1 MAAEYC
7 SSESFPFV
15 FTDEAGNI
23 VPGEENDEICIFPSS
38 SCGISS
44 CCEPRSFTTGS
55 NYMFI
60 AFALIFLPEIFVR
73 KYFHQIYERDP
84 SLLDNVQSNKRPTWL
99 LRWPLSHLAWLYDW
113 GVWVGVTVL
122 IVTPTI
128 MKPSIQ
134 EELNVS
140 ARTVLQSA
148 EAFLVPYKEIFQFV
162 EDIINIKIN
171 YALSSGDL
179 HAANELVHL
188 GIAGSIFTGLLASLI
203 ATVLGAIPPV
213 LQALTNPGYQSDLEL
228 YPGCTIIEDAA
239 DSHNL
244 ILRYWM
250 IEVWKFPGTQAAM
263 VIAGF
268 MYGAMEYNL
277 AGWIMSLGWAI
288 LPLIWFTSLSKPIEK
303 LILLA
308 WAEFSVPYLI
318 VALSIIY
325 LVSPLGASIRDETG
339 VRLSITK
346 LCSSFCDLFR
356 LKQVTKD
363 AEKERQTATAT
374 AVENDGGP
382 ENASSAES
390 HQEDSKSSAK
400 DLVKEGLCI
409 MCLDVCVQLA
419 KTLAIYLAL
428 KADAATA
435 YQLAALDSELP
446 SYGIA
451 YTTGMAFAFK
461 IVGPIFLTMKEYEF
475 FFKVARVYL
484 ACTFL
489 MIPLI
494 IGSTLPFLEGLA
506 LESGRNACEYL
517 ISTECAPFFTKVYG
531 PNATGGAFTL
541 YHTYAAFS
549 FGTAAESV
557 YIVVRAMILTMLD
570 FEYVL
575 KSTVV
580 AMVFYVV
587 ALLLASLGNPFG
599 KEAISLWVAMYVPQV
614 VLSLLFI
621 GRLHTLFRRLVK
633 GEVKGALRDR
643 FRRKILSRNQTAGQV
658 PESEANE

>member
-1 MAAEYC
+1 
-7 SSESFPFV
+7 
-15 FTDEAGNI
+15 
-23 VPGEENDEICIFPSS
+23 
-38 SCGISS
+38 
-44 CCEPRSFTTGS
+44 
-55 NYMFI
+55 MFI
-60 AFALIFLPEIFVR
+60 AFALIFLPQRFVH
-73 KYFHQIYERDP
+73 KYFQQIYERDP

-99 LRWPLSHLAWLYDW
+99 LRWPLSHLAWIYDW
-113 GVWVGVTVL
+113 GIWVGVTVL
-122 IVTPTI
+122 IVTPTV

-148 EAFLVPYKEIFQFV
+148 EAFLSAYKEIFQFV

-188 GIAGSIFTGLLASLI
+188 GIAGSIFTGLLASFI

-228 YPGCTIIEDAA
+228 YPGCTIIEDEA
-239 DSHNL
+239 DTHHL

-250 IEVWKFPGTQAAM
+250 IEIWKFPGTQAAM

-277 AGWIMSLGWAI
+277 AGWIMSLGWAL
-288 LPLIWFTSLSKPIEK
+288 LPLIWFTNLSKPIEK
-303 LILLA
+303 LLLLA

-318 VALSIIY
+318 VVLSIIY

-339 VRLSITK
+339 VQISITK
-346 LCSSFCDLFR
+346 LCSSFCELLRPERVNGDTER
-356 LKQVTKD
+356 
-363 AEKERQTATAT
+363 ERQTPPAA
-374 AVENDGGP
+374 AENDGGL
-382 ENASSAES
+382 ENASPVEN
-390 HQEDSKSSAK
+390 HQADSKSGAK

-428 KADAATA
+428 KTDAATA
-435 YQLAALDSELP
+435 YQLTALESQLP

-461 IVGPIFLTMKEYEF
+461 IVGPIFLTMKEYGL
-475 FFKVARVYL
+475 FFKMARVYL
-484 ACTFL
+484 VCTFL
-489 MIPLI
+489 IIPLI
-494 IGSTLPFLEGLA
+494 IGSTLPFLEGLS

-517 ISTECAPFFTKVYG
+517 FSNECAPFFTKVYG

-549 FGTAAESV
+549 FGTATESV

-587 ALLLASLGNPFG
+587 AILVASMSNPFG
-599 KEAISLWVAMYVPQV
+599 KEAISLWVAMYAPQV
-614 VLSLLFI
+614 VLILLFI

-643 FRRKILSRNQTAGQV
+643 FRQKILSRNQTTGQV
-658 PESEANE
+658 LESEANE